1 MPRCAET
8 ASAHLERAGI
18 SDRANFVAGDF
29 FAAVPNLADAI
40 ILKSVIHDWNDE
52 RSFVILGNCRRAL
65 PEDGTLL
72 LVERLMPELPTSGDE
87 DRENAMSDLNMLRGP
102 GGLERTER
110 EYRRL
115 LKEAGFHP
123 TAIYPAG
130 RFDLI
135 EARVR

>member
-1 MPRCAET
+1 
-8 ASAHLERAGI
+8 
-18 SDRANFVAGDF
+18 
-29 FAAVPNLADAI
+29 
-40 ILKSVIHDWNDE
+40 
-52 RSFVILGNCRRAL
+52 
-65 PEDGTLL
+65 
-72 LVERLMPELPTSGDE
+72 
-87 DRENAMSDLNMLRGP
+87 MSDLNMLRGP